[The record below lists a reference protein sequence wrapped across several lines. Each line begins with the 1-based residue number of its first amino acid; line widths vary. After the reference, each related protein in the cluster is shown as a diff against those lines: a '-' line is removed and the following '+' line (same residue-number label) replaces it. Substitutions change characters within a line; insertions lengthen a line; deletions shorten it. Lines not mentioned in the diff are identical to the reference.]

1 MAPVF
6 PPDVV
11 SVLRDGLPRTKTE
24 LAKLTGHARST
35 ISTRLAELVAR
46 GLVIQLEETTPTK
59 GRPSA
64 AYALDMQGRLIGAF
78 DFGAHHGVFAV
89 TDLAG
94 KVLAHRAELLDIADG
109 PVKVLALATGALE
122 ALVDGLGRSA
132 ADLVGI
138 GIGLPGPVE
147 HETGLPISPPIMPGW
162 DRFDIKTYVRQTFDV
177 PVVVDNDVNVM
188 AIGEMIG
195 SHADQEDILV
205 VKVATGV
212 GAGIIAGGHLVRG
225 ADGAAGDLGHVQVEA
240 GQGRLCRCGQFG
252 CCEAVASGAGVA
264 QTLTQL
270 GIPAAGAMDVV
281 RLVRGGHLEATRVVR
296 EAGRII
302 GQVLAG
308 CICLLNPAF
317 IIIGGEMAQVG
328 EPLLAGVREMV
339 YQRSQPLATKH
350 LRIVTATNDQFA
362 GVVGASRLI
371 QDLIFGMSEA
381 QSDPRNGRV
390 SRTAVARRQGPGPR

>member
-1 MAPVF
+1 MNASL

-24 LAKLTGHARST
+24 LAKLTGRARST
-35 ISTRLAELVAR
+35 VSSRLAELAER
-46 GLVIQLEETTPTK
+46 GLVVQLDETAPTK

-64 AYALDMQGRLIGAF
+64 AYALNTHNRLIGAL
-78 DFGAHHGVFAV
+78 DLGAHHGVFAV

-94 KVLAHRAELLDIADG
+94 KVLAHQSELIDIADG
-109 PVKVLALATGALE
+109 PVQILDRATAALE
-122 ALVDGLGRSA
+122 ALLDGLGRSP

-162 DRFDIKTYVRQTFDV
+162 DRFDLKTHIRQTFDV

-188 AIGEMIG
+188 AIGEMI
-195 SHADQEDILV
+195 SAHADQQDILV
-205 VKVATGV
+205 IKVATGI

-225 ADGAAGDLGHVQVEA
+225 ADGAAGDLGHVQVDA

-264 QTLTQL
+264 QTLTQM
-270 GIPAAGAMDVV
+270 GIQATGAMDVV

-302 GQVLAG
+302 GQVLAA

-317 IIIGGEMAQVG
+317 IVIGGEMAQVG
-328 EPLLAGVREMV
+328 EPLLAGIREIV

-350 LRIVTATNDQFA
+350 LRIVTALSDQCA
-362 GVVGASRLI
+362 GVIGASRLI
-371 QDLIFGMSEA
+371 QDLVFGLSEV
-381 QSDPRNGRV
+381 QSDQRNGWSNR
-390 SRTAVARRQGPGPR
+390 SSAPRRG